1 MTNLIYFILG
11 AIVATVLYGII
22 NIISTLIN

>member
-11 AIVATVLYGII
+11 AIAVSIIYGII

>member
-11 AIVATVLYGII
+11 AIAMSIVYGII